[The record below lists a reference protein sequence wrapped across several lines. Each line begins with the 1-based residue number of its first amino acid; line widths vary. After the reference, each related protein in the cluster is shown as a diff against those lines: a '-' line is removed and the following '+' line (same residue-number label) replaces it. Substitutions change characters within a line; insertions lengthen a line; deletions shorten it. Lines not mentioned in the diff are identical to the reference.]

1 MTETEFSRLLVD
13 AFRYRWLRKEYA
25 AGRETDLAEGLPTEE
40 DLDNYIDRKAINDT
54 HEQV

>member
-25 AGRETDLAEGLPTEE
+25 AGRETDLQKDCRLKKISIT
-40 DLDNYIDRKAINDT
+40 I
-54 HEQV
+54 

>member
-25 AGRETDLAEGLPTEE
+25 AGRETDLAEGLQTEE
-40 DLDNYIDRKAINDT
+40 DLDNYIDRKAINET